1 MEFEQIIKRLDWLEK
16 ERRKDKEVIAAL
28 KEQAASLETSVNA
41 AAKQIKALNKQFS
54 EISAGAARFEQ
65 FDTMLAKQR
74 ADFAKLIEQSE
85 KNAQRREREA
95 AKRRQAELAEI
106 NKTIA
111 ELKVFSP
118 SELKKKFK
126 EHSDVE
132 QRLSNNLAD
141 LKQKVEEA
149 VQSNQNVMQSWKL
162 GEEARKNDL
171 KRIADMQGE
180 LTAIRKRV
188 EDSREKTKLNADSI
202 RNIENRLTELLATE
216 MDRKQA
222 QTAFIEQQALAQVER
237 DRAWKEWRAKY
248 ETFQQEAQAMETQV
262 QALDEALRGA
272 KKAQETYVELNT
284 KLERRINEVTE
295 MQRLAED
302 RLRQEWVTFKADD
315 QKRWTG
321 YSLSA
326 EDSFRDL
333 RKDMKKLEEQAARLE
348 EITQLLQDQLHQTTD
363 TTEQQLQELMNIA
376 HEWMTAYERIMGHG
390 KKAKK

>member
-28 KEQAASLETSVNA
+28 KEQAASLEAGLNA

-65 FDTMLAKQR
+65 LDAMLAKQR

-85 KNAQRREREA
+85 KSAQKRERDA
-95 AKRRQAELAEI
+95 ARRHQAELEKI
-106 NKTIA
+106 NKSIA
-111 ELKVFSP
+111 EMFSP
-118 SELKKKFK
+118 AELKKKFK
-126 EHSDVE
+126 ERSDAE
-132 QRLSNNLAD
+132 QRLANNLAD

-149 VQSNQNVMQSWKL
+149 VQSNQTVLENWKL

-180 LTAIRKRV
+180 LTAMRKRV

-216 MDRKQA
+216 MERKQA
-222 QTAFIEQQALAQVER
+222 QTAFLEQQALAQVER

-248 ETFQQEAQAMETQV
+248 ETFQKEAQAMETQV

-295 MQRLAED
+295 MQRLAEE

-321 YSLSA
+321 YSLSS
-326 EDSFRDL
+326 EDAFRDI
-333 RKDMKKLEEQAARLE
+333 RKDVKKLEEQANRLDE
-348 EITQLLQDQLHQTTD
+348 TTQLLQDQLHQTTD

-376 HEWMTAYERIMGHG
+376 HEWMTAYERIMGH
-390 KKAKK
+390 KKAKNKA

>member
-16 ERRKDKEVIAAL
+16 ERRKDKEIIAAL

-65 FDTMLAKQR
+65 LDAMLAKQR
-74 ADFAKLIEQSE
+74 ADFAKLIEQSQ
-85 KNAQRREREA
+85 KNAQKRERDA
-95 AKRRQAELAEI
+95 AKRHQAELAEI

-126 EHSDVE
+126 ERSDVE
-132 QRLSNNLAD
+132 QRLINNLAD
-141 LKQKVEEA
+141 LKQKVEDA

-216 MDRKQA
+216 MDRKQS

-248 ETFQQEAQAMETQV
+248 ETFQKDAQAMETQV

-272 KKAQETYVELNT
+272 KKAQDTYVELNA

-333 RKDMKKLEEQAARLE
+333 RKDMKKLEEQASRLDE
-348 EITQLLQDQLHQTTD
+348 TTQLLQDQLHQTTD

-390 KKAKK
+390 KKTKK

>member
-65 FDTMLAKQR
+65 LDAMLAKQR
-74 ADFAKLIEQSE
+74 ADFAKLIEQSQ
-85 KNAQRREREA
+85 KNAQKRERDA
-95 AKRRQAELAEI
+95 ARRHQAELERI
-106 NKTIA
+106 NKSIA
-111 ELKVFSP
+111 EMFSP
-118 SELKKKFK
+118 ADLKKKFK